1 VREGCAQLRV
11 ASYVYLIVSAMKK
24 THRLA
29 GGKAMMFTTLSAKLA
44 GMKAKVLVGA
54 AVAGTALMLA
64 APAAQAQHVAFGV
77 RIGGP
82 AYVAP
87 APVVVFR
94 GPGYYNGV
102 YFRDYNAWHAHDV
115 WERDHRFD
123 RDRRDFDR
131 DRHFDRDR
139 RYDRR

>member
-1 VREGCAQLRV
+1 
-11 ASYVYLIVSAMKK
+11 
-24 THRLA
+24 
-29 GGKAMMFTTLSAKLA
+29 MMFTTLSAKLA
-44 GMKAKVLVGA
+44 GMKAKVLAGT
-54 AVAGTALMLA
+54 AVAGAALMLT

-77 RIGGP
+77 TIGAP

-102 YFRDYNAWHAHDV
+102 YFRDYNAWHAHEV
-115 WERDHRFD
+115 WQRDQRFD

-131 DRHFDRDR
+131 DRHFDRDGHYGR
-139 RYDRR
+139 R